1 VTTVK
6 HALQNI
12 QNDCHQRLSRS
23 FTTAL
28 ECTKFVFGQ
37 GCTPEPLGELTATAT
52 SWFKGG
58 HTSKGRGHEGKEGER
73 MGVEGRGEEG
83 RGGKVR

>member
-12 QNDCHQRLSRS
+12 QNDCHQRLSHS

-28 ECTKFVFGQ
+28 ECTTFVFGQ

-52 SWFKGG
+52 SWFNVAA
-58 HTSKGRGHEGKEGER
+58 SKGSGKDTRRGERREGEMKTGEGK
-73 MGVEGRGEEG
+73 GR
-83 RGGKVR
+83 R